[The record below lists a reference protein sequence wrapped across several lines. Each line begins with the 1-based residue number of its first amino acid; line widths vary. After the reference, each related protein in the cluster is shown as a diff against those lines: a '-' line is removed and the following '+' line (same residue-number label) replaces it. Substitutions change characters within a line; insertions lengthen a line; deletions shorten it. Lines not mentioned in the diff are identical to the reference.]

1 MCRDTSCRDV
11 VPGRGSCYTTDM
23 KRKWFLSAALLA
35 AAFSVWGQSAAVWAE
50 IEFSIGED
58 VTILRDNKPVPV
70 DQLVGFR
77 LNEGD
82 QVQTG
87 KGTFLELKIKPAGGM
102 LKLSENTVFV
112 LSSLSDSPERGFRLV
127 YGRVRAKV
135 DKLSRGSSFNI
146 ASDSVAAGVRG
157 TDFGYDVLTVRT
169 DGSGA
174 QIPITRVYCFEGSV
188 LVTVS
193 PAPDAP
199 PSELKVKA
207 GNMVAVEQ
215 SEGKWVPSL
224 VPVPSDIRA
233 FWNQNDFAAASK
245 PSGVIDLPTYARVQ
259 ANLKV
264 KNAAIFGGVVLVGL
278 GSVLQGVG
286 AYAYSSGDPVLGL
299 NAVAGGAF
307 LSILSLPVL
316 IFGLSTNPVFPGE

>member
-1 MCRDTSCRDV
+1 
-11 VPGRGSCYTTDM
+11 M
-23 KRKWFLSAALLA
+23 KRTWILAAALLA
-35 AAFSVWGQSAAVWAE
+35 AAVSAWGQGASAWAE
-50 IEFSIGED
+50 IEFADGRD
-58 VTILRDNKPVPV
+58 VTILRENKPLRV
-70 DQLVGFR
+70 DELIGFR
-77 LNEGD
+77 LEEGD

-87 KGTFLELKIKPAGGM
+87 ESTFLEIRLKPSGGI

-112 LSSLSDSPERGFRLV
+112 LTALSRPSDRGFQLV

-135 DKLSRGSSFNI
+135 DKLARGSTFNI

-157 TDFGYDVLTVRT
+157 TDFGYDVLTTRAE
-169 DGSGA
+169 GSEA
-174 QIPITRVYCFEGSV
+174 QVPVTRVYCFEGAV
-188 LVTVS
+188 VVTVV
-193 PAPDAP
+193 PAPEVP
-199 PSELKVKA
+199 PTELKVKA
-207 GNMVAVEQ
+207 GRMVSVEQ
-215 SEGKWVPSL
+215 ADGLLKPSL
-224 VPVPSDIRA
+224 VPLAEDIRT
-233 FWNQNDFAAASK
+233 FWSQNEFAEDAK

-299 NAVAGGAF
+299 NTVAGGAF

-316 IFGLSTNPVFPGE
+316 VFGLSTNPVLAEP

>member
-1 MCRDTSCRDV
+1 
-11 VPGRGSCYTTDM
+11 M
-23 KRKWFLSAALLA
+23 KRTWIVAAALLA
-35 AAFSVWGQSAAVWAE
+35 VVATAWGQGASAWAE
-50 IEFSIGED
+50 IEFADGQD
-58 VTILRDNKPVPV
+58 VTILRENKPLRV
-70 DQLVGFR
+70 DELLGFR
-77 LNEGD
+77 LEEGD

-87 KGTFLELKIKPAGGM
+87 ENTFLEIRMKPSGGI

-112 LSSLSDSPERGFRLV
+112 LKALSQPSDRGFQLV

-135 DKLSRGSSFNI
+135 DKLARGSTFNI

-157 TDFGYDVLTVRT
+157 TDFGYDVLTARAE
-169 DGSGA
+169 GSGA
-174 QIPITRVYCFEGSV
+174 QVPVTRVYCFDGSV
-188 LVTVS
+188 IVTVVS
-193 PAPDAP
+193 APDVP
-199 PSELKVKA
+199 PTELKVKA
-207 GNMVAVEQ
+207 GSMVAVEPTDGVLQ
-215 SEGKWVPSL
+215 PSL
-224 VPVPSDIRA
+224 VPLSEDIRT
-233 FWNQNDFAAASK
+233 FWSQNEFSEDVK

-286 AYAYSSGDPVLGL
+286 AYAYSAGDPVLGL

-316 IFGLSTNPVFPGE
+316 VFGLSTNPVLAEP

>member
-1 MCRDTSCRDV
+1 
-11 VPGRGSCYTTDM
+11 M
-23 KRKWFLSAALLA
+23 KRKWILSAALLA
-35 AAFSVWGQSAAVWAE
+35 AAVSVWGQGASTWAE
-50 IEFSIGED
+50 VEFAAGGD
-58 VTILRDNKPVPV
+58 VTILRDNKPLSV
-70 DQLVGFR
+70 DELLGFR
-77 LNEGD
+77 LEEGD

-87 KGTFLELKIKPAGGM
+87 KGTFLELRIKPAGGM

-112 LSSLSDSPERGFRLV
+112 LTSLSDSPERGFRLV

-135 DKLSRGSSFNI
+135 DKLARGSSFNI

-157 TDFGYDVLTVRT
+157 TDFGYDVLTVRG
-169 DGSGA
+169 DGTGD
-174 QIPITRVYCFEGSV
+174 QVPVTRVYCFEGAV
-188 LVTVS
+188 LVTVV

-215 SEGKWVPSL
+215 SDGKWVPSL
-224 VPVPSDIRA
+224 VPVPEDIRS
-233 FWNQNDFAAASK
+233 FWDQNDFAAAAK

-316 IFGLSTNPVFPGE
+316 VFGLSTNPVFPGE

>member
-1 MCRDTSCRDV
+1 
-11 VPGRGSCYTTDM
+11 M
-23 KRKWFLSAALLA
+23 KRKCILTAALLA
-35 AAFSVWGQSAAVWAE
+35 AAFAAWGQGTSAWAE
-50 IEFSIGED
+50 VEFAVGTD
-58 VTILRDNKPVPV
+58 VPILRDNKPLPA
-70 DQLVGFR
+70 DELLGFR
-77 LNEGD
+77 LEQGD

-87 KGTFLELKIKPAGGM
+87 KGTFLELRLKPSGGV

-112 LSSLSDSPERGFRLV
+112 LTSLSESPERGFKLV

-135 DKLSRGSSFNI
+135 DKLARGSSFNI
-146 ASDSVAAGVRG
+146 ASDSAAAGVRG
-157 TDFGYDVLTVRT
+157 TDFGYDVLTART
-169 DGSGA
+169 DGTGDM
-174 QIPITRVYCFEGSV
+174 IPVTRIYCFEGSV
-188 LVTVS
+188 VVTVL
-193 PAPDAP
+193 PAPDVP
-199 PSELKVKA
+199 PEELKVKA
-207 GNMVAVEQ
+207 GSMVTVER

-224 VPVPSDIRA
+224 VPVSSDIRA
-233 FWNQNDFAAASK
+233 FWTQNDFAQAAK

-316 IFGLSTNPVFPGE
+316 VFGLSTNPVLAGD

>member
-1 MCRDTSCRDV
+1 
-11 VPGRGSCYTTDM
+11 M
-23 KRKWFLSAALLA
+23 KRKWIFAAALLA
-35 AAFSVWGQSAAVWAE
+35 AAVSAWGQGASVWAE
-50 IEFSIGED
+50 VEFSVGADI
-58 VTILRDNKPVPV
+58 TILRDGKPLAV
-70 DQLVGFR
+70 DDPVGFR
-77 LNEGD
+77 LAEGD
-82 QVQTG
+82 QIQTG
-87 KGTFLELKIKPAGGM
+87 KGAFLELRLKPSGGV

-112 LSSLSDSPERGFRLV
+112 LSSLSDSPERGFKLV

-135 DKLSRGSSFNI
+135 DKLARGSTFNI

-157 TDFGYDVLTVRT
+157 TDFGYDVLTVRA
-169 DGSGA
+169 DSSGA
-174 QIPITRVYCFEGSV
+174 QVPVTRIYCFDGSV
-188 LVTVS
+188 LVTVV
-193 PAPDAP
+193 PAPDAR

-207 GNMVAVEQ
+207 GSMVTVEQ
-215 SEGKWVPSL
+215 KEGLWVPSL
-224 VPVPSDIRA
+224 VPVSEDIRS
-233 FWNQNDFAAASK
+233 FWTQNDFAAAAR

-316 IFGLSTNPVFPGE
+316 VFGLSSNPVLAEP